1 MLLCSSV
8 RLSVYLSVTLVNY
21 IYIYIHILLNK
32 MMSIPIKTVSKQLIE
47 LFFGRKV
54 GLFSA
59 SATLCYN
66 GFRVPPEKNKGT
78 LPAGLT
84 VLKHQNFV
92 VFRLFLTPQMLSNV
106 NPLQGLL
113 MMIVSGHLRLQR
125 LIVTVAFP
133 ISQNIVANLHTESTW
148 EIFNDTERRAVS
160 LRQLSF
166 LLERIC
172 F

>member
-1 MLLCSSV
+1 
-8 RLSVYLSVTLVNY
+8 
-21 IYIYIHILLNK
+21 
-32 MMSIPIKTVSKQLIE
+32 MSIPIKTVSKQLIE

-133 ISQNIVANLHTESTW
+133 ISQNIVANLHTEST
-148 EIFNDTERRAVS
+148 
-160 LRQLSF
+160 
-166 LLERIC
+166 
-172 F
+172 